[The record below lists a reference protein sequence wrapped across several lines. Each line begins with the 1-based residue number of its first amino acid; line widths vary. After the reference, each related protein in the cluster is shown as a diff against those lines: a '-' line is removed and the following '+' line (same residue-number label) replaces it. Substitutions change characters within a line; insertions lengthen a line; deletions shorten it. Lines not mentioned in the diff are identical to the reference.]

1 MPNIND
7 ERYQKLVFSKMKK
20 EAQIVAYKDIIQLYD
35 KEKRMY
41 EGLLSEE
48 QAQLYSICKE
58 LNKYK
63 KQAGIDPTEL
73 PIIFHFREE
82 YHPLFY
88 DMIHEINHLLKEP
101 FPEDEEDFRKQVDE
115 CHHLAFKEDI
125 MKSLVHIAISKMFM
139 KAGDKGRAL
148 FIKSFCKEKF
158 FALLADPDYC
168 TGLGTKAAIKQGV
181 NSTMKM
187 TREKET

>member
-7 ERYQKLVFSKMKK
+7 EQYQELVFNKLEK
-20 EAQIVAYKDIIQLYD
+20 EAQIVVYKNTIQLCE
-35 KEKRMY
+35 KEKRKY
-41 EGLLSEE
+41 EGLLSDE

-58 LNKYK
+58 LNKYG
-63 KQAGIDPTEL
+63 KQEGIPPTTHS
-73 PIIFHFREE
+73 IIFHFREE
-82 YHPLFY
+82 YRPLFY
-88 DMIHEINHLLKEP
+88 DMIREINHLLKEP
-101 FPEDEEDFRKQVDE
+101 FPEDEEEFRKQVDE

-125 MKSLVHIAISKMFM
+125 MKS
-139 KAGDKGRAL
+139 
-148 FIKSFCKEKF
+148 FCKEQF
-158 FALLADPDYC
+158 FALLADPVYC

>member
-1 MPNIND
+1 MPDINH
-7 ERYQKLVFSKMKK
+7 ERYQELVFSKMKK
-20 EAQIVAYKDIIQLYD
+20 EAQIVAYKDIIQLYE
-35 KEKRMY
+35 KGKRMY

-58 LNKYK
+58 LNIYE
-63 KQAGIDPTEL
+63 KQAGIPPTAR

-82 YHPLFY
+82 YRPLFY
-88 DMIHEINHLLKEP
+88 DMIREINHLLKEP
-101 FPEDEEDFRKQVDE
+101 FPEDEEDFRKLVDE
-115 CHHLAFKEDI
+115 CHHLAFREDI
-125 MKSLVHIAISKMFM
+125 TKSLVHIAISKMFV
-139 KAGDKGRAL
+139 KAGNKGRKM
-148 FIKSFCKEKF
+148 FMKSFCKEQF
-158 FALLADPDYC
+158 FSLLADPVYC

>member
-1 MPNIND
+1 MPDINN
-7 ERYQKLVFSKMKK
+7 ERYQELVFNKLEK
-20 EAQIVAYKDIIQLYD
+20 EAQIVAYKDIIQLYE
-35 KEKRMY
+35 KGKRMY

-58 LNKYK
+58 LNIYE
-63 KQAGIDPTEL
+63 KQAGIPPTAR

-82 YHPLFY
+82 YRPLFY
-88 DMIHEINHLLKEP
+88 DMIREINHLLKEP
-101 FPEDEEDFRKQVDE
+101 FPEDEEEFRKQVDE
-115 CHHLAFKEDI
+115 CHHLAFREDI
-125 MKSLVHIAISKMFM
+125 TKSLVHIAISKMFM
-139 KAGDKGRAL
+139 KAGNKSRKM
-148 FIKSFCKEKF
+148 FMKSFCKEQF
-158 FALLADPDYC
+158 FALLADPVYC

>member
-7 ERYQKLVFSKMKK
+7 EQYLELVSSKIKK
-20 EAQIVAYKDIIQLYD
+20 EAQIVAYKDIIQLYE
-35 KEKRMY
+35 KGKRMY

-58 LNKYK
+58 LNNYE
-63 KQAGIDPTEL
+63 KQAGIHLTVP

-82 YHPLFY
+82 FRPLFY
-88 DMIHEINHLLKEP
+88 DMIREINHLLKEP
-101 FPEDEEDFRKQVDE
+101 FPEDEEEFRKQVDE
-115 CHHLAFKEDI
+115 CHHLAFREDI
-125 MKSLVHIAISKMFM
+125 MKSHVHIAISKMFV
-139 KAGDKGRAL
+139 KAGNKGRKM
-148 FIKSFCKEKF
+148 FMKNFCKEQF
-158 FALLADPDYC
+158 FALLADPVYC

>member
-7 ERYQKLVFSKMKK
+7 EQYQELVFSKMKK
-20 EAQIVAYKDIIQLYD
+20 EAQIVAYKDIIQLY
-35 KEKRMY
+35 ERGKRMY

-58 LNKYK
+58 LNIYE
-63 KQAGIDPTEL
+63 KQAGIPPTAR

-82 YHPLFY
+82 YRPLFY
-88 DMIHEINHLLKEP
+88 DMIREINHLLKEP
-101 FPEDEEDFRKQVDE
+101 FPEDEEEFRKQVDE
-115 CHHLAFKEDI
+115 CHHLAFREDI
-125 MKSLVHIAISKMFM
+125 TKSLVHIAISKMFM
-139 KAGDKGRAL
+139 KAGNKGRKM
-148 FIKSFCKEKF
+148 FMKSFCKEQF
-158 FALLADPDYC
+158 FALLADPVYC

>member
-7 ERYQKLVFSKMKK
+7 EQYLELVSSKIKK
-20 EAQIVAYKDIIQLYD
+20 EAQIVAYKDIIQLYE
-35 KEKRMY
+35 KGKRMY

-58 LNKYK
+58 LNIYE
-63 KQAGIDPTEL
+63 KQAGIPPTTHS
-73 PIIFHFREE
+73 IIFHFREE
-82 YHPLFY
+82 YRPLFY
-88 DMIHEINHLLKEP
+88 DMIREINHLLKEP
-101 FPEDEEDFRKQVDE
+101 FPEDEEEFRKQVDE
-115 CHHLAFKEDI
+115 CHHLAFREDI
-125 MKSLVHIAISKMFM
+125 MKSHVHIAISKMFV
-139 KAGDKGRAL
+139 KAGNKGRKM
-148 FIKSFCKEKF
+148 FMKGFCKEQF
-158 FALLADPDYC
+158 FALLADPVYC